1 MTNGPLFDGIDGT
14 FPWCC
19 RSGFWGDW
27 VWANWA
33 HANAKRRYCKKEDII
48 IYTKS
53 ISIRADKM
61 HNLLHVENIS
71 TWAMVFET
79 SKLLLPGMQ
88 EAAQPAKP
96 APEIQSSVVGAG
108 VAWAVARA
116 KLGSNFRTVFILI
129 STSFFF
135 NYTSPS
141 RCTNSPS

>member
-1 MTNGPLFDGIDGT
+1 
-14 FPWCC
+14 
-19 RSGFWGDW
+19 
-27 VWANWA
+27 
-33 HANAKRRYCKKEDII
+33 
-48 IYTKS
+48 
-53 ISIRADKM
+53 M

-71 TWAMVFET
+71 KWAMVFET

-129 STSFFF
+129 STSFSSVTLLLQDARIFPVKC
-135 NYTSPS
+135 YQSQ
-141 RCTNSPS
+141 